1 MLEKTNLG
9 TCLKNLSMQQAD
21 HQRRRGGQRGL
32 TLKGLLMGIQHFKY
46 VCAFDGDGAISNYT
60 KPSTFGN

>member
-1 MLEKTNLG
+1 MKPRVSARITNLG

-32 TLKGLLMGIQHFKY
+32 TLKGLLMGIQLFKY
-46 VCAFDGDGAISNYT
+46 VRI
-60 KPSTFGN
+60 